1 MIPAVE
7 LETTGLSLGK
17 KSIGMRSQS
26 YICWVVGW
34 LKSNLL

>member
-7 LETTGLSLGK
+7 LETTGLSLGE
-17 KSIGMRSQS
+17 KSVGMRTQT
-26 YICWVVGW
+26 YISWVVGW